1 LKFFWSF
8 SSMDY
13 WGVRSLSNGSNP
25 FDFSKYN
32 SSGPEPVSSR
42 SLTEGQ
48 PQSPAAGNP
57 ADVSFAFGSHQTVV
71 NLAPHLGAPA
81 KAPVIWLA
89 GAIACAVASLVVAA
103 GFGASPALAI
113 SAWLVG
119 GPVAIA
125 MIAFFSL
132 RDTRARTHT
141 LYSADAMV
149 PWIYRLALVLSLAAV
164 VISALNI
171 ANWVGRL

>member
-1 LKFFWSF
+1 
-8 SSMDY
+8 M
-13 WGVRSLSNGSNP
+13 
-25 FDFSKYN
+25 
-32 SSGPEPVSSR
+32 SSR

-48 PQSPAAGNP
+48 LQSPATGNA
-57 ADVSFAFGSHQTVV
+57 ADVSFAFGSHQTEA
-71 NLAPHLGAPA
+71 NLAPHLRAPA

-89 GAIACAVASLVVAA
+89 GAIACSVLSLVVAA

-113 SAWLVG
+113 LAWLVG

-125 MIAFFSL
+125 LIAFFSL

-149 PWIYRLALVLSLAAV
+149 PWLYRLALVLSLAAV
-164 VISALNI
+164 VVSALNI

>member
-1 LKFFWSF
+1 
-8 SSMDY
+8 M
-13 WGVRSLSNGSNP
+13 
-25 FDFSKYN
+25 
-32 SSGPEPVSSR
+32 SSR
-42 SLTEGQ
+42 SLTETQ
-48 PQSPAAGNP
+48 PLSPAAGNA
-57 ADVSFAFGSHQTVV
+57 ADVSFAFGSHETAV
-71 NLAPHLGAPA
+71 NLAPHRGAPA

-89 GAIACAVASLVVAA
+89 GAIACAVVSLVVAA
-103 GFGASPALAI
+103 GFGATPALAI

-119 GPVAIA
+119 GPIAIA
-125 MIAFFSL
+125 LIAFFSL

>member
-1 LKFFWSF
+1 
-8 SSMDY
+8 M
-13 WGVRSLSNGSNP
+13 SNGSNP

-32 SSGPEPVSSR
+32 SAGPETLSSR
-42 SLTEGQ
+42 SLTDGQ
-48 PQSPAAGNP
+48 PQPSAEGN
-57 ADVSFAFGSHQTVV
+57 ADVSFAFGGHQTVV
-71 NLAPHLGAPA
+71 NLAPHSDEPA

-89 GAIACAVASLVVAA
+89 GAIACSVVSLVVAA
-103 GFGASPALAI
+103 VFGATPALAI

-125 MIAFFSL
+125 LIAFFSL

-149 PWIYRLALVLSLAAV
+149 PWIYRLALVLSLAGV

-171 ANWVGRL
+171 ANWAGRL